1 MKRLM
6 ILILH
11 LLTVSMCVY
20 QRPTFKV
27 ILVTN
32 LLYVEVNMLPN
43 PLYQAREFS
52 LVSHCNSC
60 LPVQILQK
68 IKVFEAFVV
77 VQY

>member
-43 PLYQAREFS
+43 LKRAAALTLEKDAPSGEVDLGSSR
-52 LVSHCNSC
+52 
-60 LPVQILQK
+60 
-68 IKVFEAFVV
+68 
-77 VQY
+77 

>member
-20 QRPTFKV
+20 QRPSFKV

-32 LLYVEVNMLPN
+32 LLYLEVNMLPK
-43 PLYQAREFS
+43 PLYQARESS
-52 LVSHCNSC
+52 LVPHCL
-60 LPVQILQK
+60 LPVQIL
-68 IKVFEAFVV
+68 
-77 VQY
+77 